1 MFKTH
6 WPRRQTHCLY
16 KYAHIMDCGGKA
28 SSSETALTNYDSQN
42 HLKQESIPVGCVQP
56 ACTDRNSFNGQM
68 SSSGVPSSHVLGAG
82 PVEGGPQV
90 SCVVPGQWGSVYSE
104 VQCIMGNGHMG
115 TPPWTHTHKHT
126 CENITFPQLRW
137 RAVTRGLCKQIV
149 LKLSLP
155 LQKHRLNILDQDLQ
169 SFH

>member
-1 MFKTH
+1 MFKKH

-68 SSSGVPSSHVLGAG
+68 SISGRPFVSCPGSRASGGGSSGLMCGAR
-82 PVEGGPQV
+82 E
-90 SCVVPGQWGSVYSE
+90 
-104 VQCIMGNGHMG
+104 MGV
-115 TPPWTHTHKHT
+115 
-126 CENITFPQLRW
+126 R
-137 RAVTRGLCKQIV
+137 
-149 LKLSLP
+149 
-155 LQKHRLNILDQDLQ
+155 LQ
-169 SFH
+169 